1 MSNIG
6 YVAIDDLEL
15 EAFEGDCSYEPPSAK
30 PTTTPA
36 TTTTPQTTTPQPN
49 KGSCNFQEDTCGWEV
64 SAKNAEFFGW
74 NRTNGILLSEL
85 NMQPSTDRSDSDSG
99 ILLSIY
105 NSMLPSKIQITNI
118 FLLKKPTKFRIFLC
132 RLLYV
137 CQPNI
142 CGF

>member
-36 TTTTPQTTTPQPN
+36 TTTTPKTTTPQPN

-99 ILLSIY
+99 TFLFLMILCC
-105 NSMLPSKIQITNI
+105 PQQ
-118 FLLKKPTKFRIFLC
+118 LKKHYKYRHI
-132 RLLYV
+132 
-137 CQPNI
+137 
-142 CGF
+142 